1 MSERVEKVRETT
13 DSDGNVQRTKIVR
26 DGVADRDHKQNVAQR
41 VVWYIAGVIL
51 VLLAFRFLLSLL
63 GANPG
68 NGFADFIY
76 GTSEPLVS
84 PFFSLFNYDF
94 DNGTSRLEVFTLVA
108 MAVYAVV
115 AWGIS
120 KLVSINQYN
129 KTDA

>member
-1 MSERVEKVRETT
+1 MPERVEKVRETT
-13 DSDGNVQRTKIVR
+13 DGDGNVQRTKIVR
-26 DGVADRDHKQNVAQR
+26 DEVADRDHKQNVAQR

-120 KLVSINQYN
+120 KLVSINQYS